1 MSFMQDVAASNK
13 AAFQRIEEKVDSINE
28 RVDSMNERVT
38 RLESQAEV
46 LQTFVRI
53 LVARALSC

>member
-28 RVDSMNERVT
+28 RVT